1 MPHGC
6 LWFDRSTA
14 TGCVMVQWSLSLH
27 GLNGGDAHT
36 PLLQLPAAPNKMD
49 HDAYDDDDDVA
60 CGCQP
65 GHTSTLAKDGHI
77 RITTTTTEEVTAR
90 NVLCFFR
97 AKSGRHLRAPAHPI
111 PSGTSNV
118 QPKRTSPL
126 LPVGC
131 DATPPDR
138 EAHTG

>member
-1 MPHGC
+1 
-6 LWFDRSTA
+6 
-14 TGCVMVQWSLSLH
+14 MV
-27 GLNGGDAHT
+27 AMRT

-77 RITTTTTEEVTAR
+77 RITTTTTEEVTDR

-111 PSGTSNV
+111 PS
-118 QPKRTSPL
+118 RTSKCATEANL
-126 LPVGC
+126 
-131 DATPPDR
+131 TPPAR
-138 EAHTG
+138 GLRRNPP